1 MIPDKGFH
9 FHFHLPSFHTSIFRA
24 FYMYFLYTHT
34 YMKYKSKQNQK
45 FFLLRIK
52 YRCVVHGGCVSLFPR
67 HHTCFLL
74 LIHHHPKNHSRNTPH
89 SKYNNT
95 ATTTPFTMNNNWSRS
110 VFDVFNRLRTRVVRF
125 LRMGLFLNFRDS
137 LLGVSGLLSL
147 PKAMWWVND
156 WFSFFNRWELCLNF
170 LFSLM

>member
-9 FHFHLPSFHTSIFRA
+9 FHTSIFHHST
-24 FYMYFLYTHT
+24 LPSTHIHHEVQ
-34 YMKYKSKQNQK
+34 YKSKQNQK

-95 ATTTPFTMNNNWSRS
+95 ATTTPFTMNNNCSRS

>member
-1 MIPDKGFH
+1 
-9 FHFHLPSFHTSIFRA
+9 
-24 FYMYFLYTHT
+24 
-34 YMKYKSKQNQK
+34 MKYKSKQNQK

-52 YRCVVHGGCVSLFPR
+52 YRCVVHGGCVSEQRRSLFPR